1 MSGLPSFLRDYFSGL
16 AFFGIAGVVLIVAA
30 LDAVQPGYDARHQLM
45 SELALGPYGGLMLAA
60 FTSLAL
66 ALACLAAA
74 LYHARAHR
82 GMVALLGAAALCFQG
97 AGLFQLHTAT
107 RLHVG
112 LIAAAFVLCGL
123 AMAGLPRALAAK
135 RLRRPRLFSWG
146 LGGAMAAF
154 AALDLPIGLA
164 QRLSAAALLA
174 WMAIVAFQL
183 RSRRPQS

>member
-16 AFFGIAGVVLIVAA
+16 AFFGIAGFLLIVAA
-30 LDAVQPGYDARHQLM
+30 LQAVQPDYDARHQLM

-66 ALACLAAA
+66 SLACLAAA
-74 LYHARAHR
+74 LYHARAPR
-82 GMVALLGAAALCFQG
+82 CMVALRGAAALCFQG
-97 AGLFQLHTAT
+97 AGVFQPHPAT

-135 RLRRPRLFSWG
+135 RLRHARVFSWG
-146 LGGAMAAF
+146 LGGAMAAG
-154 AALDLPIGLA
+154 AALDLPIGIA

-183 RSRRPQS
+183 RYLRPKS

>member
-16 AFFGIAGVVLIVAA
+16 ALSGLAGFVLIVAA
-30 LDAVQPGYDARHQLM
+30 LHVAQPGYDARHQLL
-45 SELALGPYGGLMLAA
+45 SELARGPYGGFLLAA
-60 FTSLAL
+60 FTALAL
-66 ALACLAAA
+66 ATACLAAA

-82 GMVALLGAAALCFQG
+82 SMVALLGAAALCFQG
-97 AGLFQLHTAT
+97 AGLFQLHTAM
-107 RLHVG
+107 RLHVA

-146 LGGAMAAF
+146 LGAAMAAF

-164 QRLSAAALLA
+164 QRLSATALLV
-174 WMAIVAFQL
+174 WMAIVAIQL
-183 RSRRPQS
+183 RTRPPKP